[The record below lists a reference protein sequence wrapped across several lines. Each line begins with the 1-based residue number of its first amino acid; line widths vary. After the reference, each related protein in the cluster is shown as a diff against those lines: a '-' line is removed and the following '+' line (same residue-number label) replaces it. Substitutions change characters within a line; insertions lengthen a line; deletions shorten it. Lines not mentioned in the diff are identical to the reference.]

1 MHPHQ
6 IDHLLEQIEVIV
18 GVPHAAADRHAL
30 PGVLLQGGDDDGLN
44 VIAVV
49 ETYEARRDAHS
60 VLGELGQS
68 CFDLL
73 HDGLGIPRSG
83 DPARVEAD
91 DQDAQRRFGAHGRT
105 VTRATFT
112 TPALARCVEEAFN
125 EIFSVTANLSEDAS
139 TLPP

>member
-1 MHPHQ
+1 M
-6 IDHLLEQIEVIV
+6 
-18 GVPHAAADRHAL
+18 PHAAADRHAL
-30 PGVLLQGGDDDGLN
+30 PGVPLQGGDDDGLD

-73 HDGLGIPRSG
+73 HDGLRIPRSG

-105 VTRATFT
+105 VTRATLST
-112 TPALARCVEEAFN
+112 AALARCLEAALHAFFN
-125 EIFSVTANLSEDAS
+125 VAANLSEDAS